1 MLSPNIFPNV
11 VNCIFKLA
19 TMYDAFEWEREK
31 KKKEKNIKMNKNSK
45 IQLCLFF
52 FFFFYF
58 FLSLL
63 SLFISPLASLA
74 DKPNVWVD
82 LCANDNTVVA
92 LVMSKFSWYLME
104 RERLLGGAHAVW
116 HFGKT
121 RIDVRTLVATGYR

>member
-31 KKKEKNIKMNKNSK
+31 KKKRKEYKNEQKFQDSIMS
-45 IQLCLFF
+45 LLL
-52 FFFFYF
+52 FFFYF